1 VANNSR
7 FLVRTNR
14 QPPFPSENSVQWEK
28 HHDRL
33 ERRRLVR
40 IAVAPESI
48 GLVGCWQVIGL
59 RREVSPLSKGESEKR
74 DEIELYVTSWPL
86 QQHTDAE
93 MSEIIRGHWSA
104 IENGTHHRR
113 DVSLGEDACR
123 VAHRGAASVLASL
136 RNLAIGVYE
145 LEKHQQ
151 RTQADSLPS
160 WRRTRTFGM
169 ALAALR
175 R

>member
-1 VANNSR
+1 MA
-7 FLVRTNR
+7 
-14 QPPFPSENSVQWEK
+14 WEK

-40 IAVAPESI
+40 IEVTPEQI
-48 GLVGCWQVIGL
+48 GLVGCWQVVGVL
-59 RREVSPLSKGESEKR
+59 REVIPLGKGESAKTE
-74 DEIELYVTSWPL
+74 ELGLYVTSCAL
-86 QQHTDAE
+86 SEHTDAE
-93 MSEIIRGHWSA
+93 MMEIVRGHWSA

-123 VAHRGAASVLASL
+123 VAHRGAAGVLAVL
-136 RNLAIGVYE
+136 RTLSIGVYE
-145 LEKHQQ
+145 LERHRG
-151 RTQADSLPS
+151 RTEADSLPS
-160 WRRTRTFGM
+160 WNRTQTFGT

>member
-1 VANNSR
+1 M
-7 FLVRTNR
+7 T
-14 QPPFPSENSVQWEK
+14 PEK
-28 HHDRL
+28 
-33 ERRRLVR
+33 
-40 IAVAPESI
+40 I
-48 GLVGCWQVIGL
+48 GLVGCWQVIGV
-59 RREVSPLSKGESEKR
+59 RCEVILLGKGGSQKR
-74 DEIELYVTSWPL
+74 DEIGLYVTSCAL
-86 QQHTDAE
+86 EQHTDAE
-93 MSEIIRGHWSA
+93 MSEVIRGHWSA

-113 DVSLGEDACR
+113 DVTLGEDACR
-123 VAHRGAASVLASL
+123 VTHRGAASVLASL

-160 WRRTRTFGM
+160 WRRTRTFGT